1 MPTWS
6 LAEPGTPPSA
16 HPCPLLGTILLSRQ
30 RDRSSERL
38 SHLPRVT
45 KQIFGKAR
53 TQGQVANAPK
63 ACPPVAPHP
72 VPGASY
78 GLQESLPGLT
88 SGAVPNCA
96 WGRASRRRTWQKCPS
111 SKRIP
116 YQAQLNAEYIFCSW
130 QSPLLQ
136 VSLGHRAEVVE
147 LRGSLSQTLTSVESP
162 RCAEVGTTHSREPVI
177 LS

>member
-16 HPCPLLGTILLSRQ
+16 HPCPLHGTILLPRQ

-45 KQIFGKAR
+45 KQILGKAR

-63 ACPPVAPHP
+63 ACPPVAPTLSLDFRSRSLSSHQEQCLT
-72 VPGASY
+72 VPGGEQAGG
-78 GLQESLPGLT
+78 GLGRSVPRQ
-88 SGAVPNCA
+88 SGF
-96 WGRASRRRTWQKCPS
+96 
-111 SKRIP
+111 RIP
-116 YQAQLNAEYIFCSW
+116 YQVQLNAEYIFCSW

-136 VSLGHRAEVVE
+136 VSLGHGAKVVE
-147 LRGSLSQTLTSVESP
+147 LRGCLPQTLTSVESP
-162 RCAEVGTTHSREPVI
+162 RCTEVGTPHSREPVI
-177 LS
+177 LN